1 MLIKEVT
8 LGLLSALWVQRTQE
22 KDSLQSKGIHA
33 NWPLWSLRKPG
44 ARQIPLP
51 AATLVSVVS
60 WSGLLKYW
68 ILPELINLCWTDFR
82 AGGDPPPT
90 ISVRP

>member
-44 ARQIPLP
+44 ASPSSCGYIGERCVVVRAVEILDLAGTDQ
-51 AATLVSVVS
+51 SV
-60 WSGLLKYW
+60 L
-68 ILPELINLCWTDFR
+68 D
-82 AGGDPPPT
+82 
-90 ISVRP
+90 